1 MPDINKLKE
10 YAELSVRTGANVQK
24 GQKLTI
30 SAPVECAFFVE
41 LLSEAAFSAGASDV
55 EVFWS
60 FQKLNRLRYKNVPAE
75 VLTKIPQYLIDQRDD
90 AVKKGVAL
98 ISVSAGDPM
107 IYKDVDP
114 DVMQAYTAASE
125 KAFKNYFDTTIDD
138 LQWTVV
144 SVPTAAWANAVFP
157 NDPEGEEKLWE
168 AIFKAVR
175 LDEGSAVANWKAHT
189 AALTHYVDALNER
202 RFAALHY
209 QNGLGTDLIVGLRD
223 THVWSAGS
231 SVSKCGVAFNANM
244 PTEEVFTTPDRENA
258 NGVLKSSL
266 PLSYNGVLIKD
277 IALTFQD
284 GGVVSASASEGEET
298 LRRLLDMDEGARRLG
313 EVALVPHSSP
323 ISKMGIL
330 FYNTLYDENASCHFA
345 LGKGFQDCVMGGAD
359 MTDEEKLAAGVNDS
373 LVHVDFMVGTGDM
386 NITGITKE
394 GARVPVFENG
404 GWAL

>member
-1 MPDINKLKE
+1 MDGGLRSHRR
-10 YAELSVRTGANVQK
+10 L
-24 GQKLTI
+24 GQRG
-30 SAPVECAFFVE
+30 F
-41 LLSEAAFSAGASDV
+41 
-55 EVFWS
+55 
-60 FQKLNRLRYKNVPAE
+60 
-75 VLTKIPQYLIDQRDD
+75 PQRSRGRGKTL
-90 AVKKGVAL
+90 
-98 ISVSAGDPM
+98 
-107 IYKDVDP
+107 
-114 DVMQAYTAASE
+114 
-125 KAFKNYFDTTIDD
+125 
-138 LQWTVV
+138 
-144 SVPTAAWANAVFP
+144 
-157 NDPEGEEKLWE
+157 E